1 MDRWINRQTDRIT
14 MISNMIIFSLLV
26 SGQTLTP
33 SLQKYVEDSNK
44 AFDNEVMVYNL
55 KKQRAQSKGKELIK
69 PVKSVRFVPPGTTLP
84 GTASNN
90 SEMIA
95 LASDAKRARAESPP
109 PEDMQVM

>member
-1 MDRWINRQTDRIT
+1 MDRDTDKQTDKIT
-14 MISNMIIFSLLV
+14 KISDITIFPLLV

-55 KKQRAQSKGKELIK
+55 KKQRTQSNGKNPIK

-90 SEMIA
+90 SEDI
-95 LASDAKRARAESPP
+95 
-109 PEDMQVM
+109 QVV

>member
-1 MDRWINRQTDRIT
+1 MNKQTDKQTDRIT
-14 MISNMIIFSLLV
+14 KISNMTIFSLLV

-33 SLQKYVEDSNK
+33 SLQKYVENSNK
-44 AFDNEVMVYNL
+44 AFDNEVLVYNL

-95 LASDAKRARAESPP
+95 LASDAKQTHAESPS
-109 PEDMQVM
+109 PEDMQVI